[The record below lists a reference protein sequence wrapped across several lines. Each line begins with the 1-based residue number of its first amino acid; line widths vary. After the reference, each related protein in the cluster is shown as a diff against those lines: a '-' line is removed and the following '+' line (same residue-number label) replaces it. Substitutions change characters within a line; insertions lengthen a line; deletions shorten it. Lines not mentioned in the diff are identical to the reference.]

1 MSCAAKI
8 SDFGHKRYKI
18 ALSRKSSFSI
28 WILFPRSLVEMISD
42 LEFLRHMDRIK
53 VLLVDDQAN
62 MIRTMENMLSA
73 ICTFKRKRDNV
84 FKARNGTDALS
95 VIFRQTDDPNTQ
107 LDLVLL
113 DWNMPQTPGIEVL
126 RTVRRAEEPYIRDV
140 PIIMVTGEAHK
151 EDVVNAIYEGANAYL
166 LKPFLVKDLRE
177 RMNPILR
184 NKWSGLE
191 ISRAQNRR
199 SEVRWGMR
207 EVPLNIRVE
216 LSDGTKKYGV
226 VKNLSSGGLR
236 VDMGEQE
243 EADVVPLD
251 EMQNVGHSSDI
262 QDAVFIYFPDRAKP
276 DDAVNKIEVKT
287 VAKGIDSDEKHLFFS
302 LHFPSGIQNDEI
314 SVKWSDWIE
323 AAKEREL
330 AYRANW

>member
-1 MSCAAKI
+1 
-8 SDFGHKRYKI
+8 
-18 ALSRKSSFSI
+18 
-28 WILFPRSLVEMISD
+28 MISD

-251 EMQNVGHSSDI
+251 EMQNGGNSSDI
-262 QDAVFIYFPDRAKP
+262 QDAVSIYFPDRAKP
-276 DDAVNKIEVKT
+276 DDAINKIEVKT
-287 VAKGIDSDEKHLFFS
+287 VAKGIDNDEKHLFFS
-302 LHFPSGIQNDEI
+302 LHFHSGIQNDEI
-314 SVKWSDWIE
+314 SAKWNDWIE
-323 AAKEREL
+323 TAKEREL

>member
-1 MSCAAKI
+1 MII
-8 SDFGHKRYKI
+8 SVLDPNGYKI
-18 ALSRKSSFSI
+18 ALSRKSSLSI

-251 EMQNVGHSSDI
+251 EMQNGGNSSDI
-262 QDAVFIYFPDRAKP
+262 QDAVSIYFPDRAKP
-276 DDAVNKIEVKT
+276 DDAINKIEVKT
-287 VAKGIDSDEKHLFFS
+287 VAKGIDNDEKHLFFS
-302 LHFPSGIQNDEI
+302 LHFHSGIQNDEI
-314 SVKWSDWIE
+314 SAKWNDWIE
-323 AAKEREL
+323 TAKEREL